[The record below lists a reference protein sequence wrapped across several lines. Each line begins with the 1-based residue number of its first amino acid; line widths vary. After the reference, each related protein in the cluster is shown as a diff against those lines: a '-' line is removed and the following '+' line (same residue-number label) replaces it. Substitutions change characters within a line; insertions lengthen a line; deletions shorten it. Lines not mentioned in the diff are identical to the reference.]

1 MDLRLLS
8 SHFSSAVDAQ
18 QVLKSTFNSI
28 SVIIDSYQSV
38 LEHTL
43 LKVDFSIDT
52 GIYMLPVNLD
62 VKNSR
67 MQQ

>member
-8 SHFSSAVDAQ
+8 SHFSSAVDIQ

-38 LEHTL
+38 PEHIL